1 MKIETKYDIGQSVV
15 LKTDMQKLER
25 IISNITI
32 NPSNVARYCLQQGVV
47 ESWNYEFEIDEYNN
61 GKQAAGFKK

>member
-1 MKIETKYDIGQSVV
+1 MKITTKYNIGQSVV
-15 LKTDMQKLER
+15 LKTDTQKLER

-47 ESWNYEFEIDEYNN
+47 ESWNYEFEIEEPENK
-61 GKQAAGFKK
+61 KQAGFR